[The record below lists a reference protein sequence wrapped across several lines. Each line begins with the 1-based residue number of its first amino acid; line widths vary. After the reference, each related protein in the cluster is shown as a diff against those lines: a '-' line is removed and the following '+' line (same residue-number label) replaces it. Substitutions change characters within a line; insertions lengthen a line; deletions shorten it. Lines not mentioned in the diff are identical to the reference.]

1 MLTPS
6 EPQERGSDARRI
18 KEALAAMGAEGLCA
32 ELGLCDGAPRPSRGS
47 WWRTPRGV
55 CVCCP
60 VHNDTRPSCNVDHDG
75 TKLVWLCRS
84 CKASGSA
91 LDLVAAVVHIDAKTA
106 FRELLD
112 AAARVAGV
120 ADTRGTYTPRSSPP
134 RPARPAPAPRVALD
148 LDTFARVADVILT
161 DPLTALDR
169 HPEPPDEREGCACGC
184 VDVRRYLEDRG
195 LLDLALRDGW
205 RSLPTHPSERAQL
218 ARNVVVKVGREAWEA
233 SGLVLSWHDRETG
246 ERKVLASEFR
256 RPHHRV
262 VIPWRDRTG
271 RVTQLQRRFL
281 LVAPFAPQC
290 PACDR
295 GARCAAYP
303 HRRFI
308 TSVEDERIPEA
319 DRRLVGGGKYDSAGE
334 AVDPYGAHRLAVEPD
349 APVAFTE
356 GALDALAWEARK
368 GCDAG
373 YVLDALRAGEDLR
386 ALAIL
391 DTPDPHAALAQLA
404 ARERA
409 RLRDALARVIEN
421 GWPNVPKAPRWI
433 GLGLPGVNRW
443 SAEWADLAR
452 GRDCVVGLDAD
463 AKPKTREVV
472 DGQRRMM
479 RGDLESVARSV
490 RVMLPHLDGCEA
502 EKVDWCD
509 VWRAARA

>member
-134 RPARPAPAPRVALD
+134 RPARPVPAPRVALD
-148 LDTFARVADVILT
+148 PGTFARVADAILT

-233 SGLVLSWHDRETG
+233 SGLVLSWHDNETG

-262 VIPWRDRTG
+262 VIPWRDRAG
-271 RVTQLQRRFL
+271 RVTLLQRRL
-281 LVAPFAPQC
+281 LLAVELDAKVWP
-290 PACDR
+290 
-295 GARCAAYP
+295 
-303 HRRFI
+303 RRRLL
-308 TSVEDERIPEA
+308 TDPRDPRVPEA
-319 DRRLVGGGKYDSAGE
+319 DRRLVGGGKYDDSAGKI
-334 AVDPYGAHRLAVEPD
+334 VDPYGAHRLAAHPQG
-349 APVAFTE
+349 APVAFVE
-356 GALDALAWEARK
+356 GAASALALEVLHREGAREQ
-368 GCDAG
+368 DPQPLPL
-373 YVLDALRAGEDLR
+373 V
-386 ALAIL
+386 ALAIGSTSTWSA
-391 DTPDPHAALAQLA
+391 DWC
-404 ARERA
+404 E
-409 RLRDALARVIEN
+409 LARDR
-421 GWPNVPKAPRWI
+421 PAF
-433 GLGLPGVNRW
+433 
-443 SAEWADLAR
+443 
-452 GRDCVVGLDAD
+452 VGLDVD
-463 AKPKTREVV
+463 AKDNATDATSGSIAADLEGVAASVAEVV
-472 DGQRRMM
+472 PQYDGERLNDW
-479 RGDLESVARSV
+479 GDLLERV
-490 RVMLPHLDGCEA
+490 R
-502 EKVDWCD
+502 W
-509 VWRAARA
+509 

>member
-18 KEALAAMGAEGLCA
+18 KAALAAMGAEGLCEA
-32 ELGLCDGAPRPSRGS
+32 LGLCDGAPRPSRGS
-47 WWRTPRGV
+47 WWRTARGV

-60 VHNDTRPSCNVDHDG
+60 VHNDTRPSCNVDANG
-75 TKLVWLCRS
+75 AELVWLCRS
-84 CKASGSA
+84 CKAAGGA
-91 LDLVAAVVHIDAKTA
+91 LDLVAAVQSIDARSA

-120 ADTRGTYTPRSSPP
+120 ADTRGAYTPRPAPS

-148 LDTFARVADVILT
+148 PDTFARVADAILT

-218 ARNVVVKVGREAWEA
+218 ARNVMVKVGREAWEA

-262 VIPWRDRTG
+262 VIPWRDRAG
-271 RVTQLQRRFL
+271 RVTLLQRRLL

-319 DRRLVGGGKYDSAGE
+319 DRRLVGGGKYESAG
-334 AVDPYGAHRLAVEPD
+334 AILDPYGAHRLAAHPQG
-349 APVAFTE
+349 APVAFVE
-356 GALDALAWEARK
+356 GAASALALEVLHREGAREQ
-368 GCDAG
+368 DPQPLPL
-373 YVLDALRAGEDLR
+373 V
-386 ALAIL
+386 ALAIGSTSTWST
-391 DTPDPHAALAQLA
+391 DWC
-404 ARERA
+404 E
-409 RLRDALARVIEN
+409 LARDR
-421 GWPNVPKAPRWI
+421 PAF
-433 GLGLPGVNRW
+433 
-443 SAEWADLAR
+443 
-452 GRDCVVGLDAD
+452 VGLDVD
-463 AKPKTREVV
+463 AKDNATDATSGSIAADLEGVAASVAEVV
-472 DGQRRMM
+472 PQYDGERLNDW
-479 RGDLESVARSV
+479 GDLLERV
-490 RVMLPHLDGCEA
+490 R
-502 EKVDWCD
+502 W
-509 VWRAARA
+509 